1 MKIRLVLSLL
11 ASVAALSVS
20 AGPWSLD
27 SCINYAIEHNI
38 NVRSRA
44 LDRVGGEL
52 DITESKD
59 RFLPQLQASVSQS
72 FDFGRGLTS
81 ENTYANRNTSNFGWN
96 VGLSLPL
103 FQGLSD
109 VRRLAYS
116 KANLRALVEQCE
128 ASKDDVTLN
137 VISQYLQVL
146 YTAELHQVALEQLHI
161 SEVEMERRKTLL
173 EAGKIAELDLTQAE
187 AQVAQDKVSAI
198 TTDNDHTLA
207 LVDLAQL
214 LELPSVEGFEV
225 MPLADNAMPLLS
237 ADEVYRAALES
248 NHGVLAARYSEV
260 AADKNVSVAQSGY
273 LPTLSFN
280 AGIGSS
286 YYHLSGF
293 ENAPFHRQMRDNFSK
308 SIGFSLN
315 IPIFDAFSTRNSVRR
330 AKVQRL
336 SAQLQRENVELTL
349 YKTIQQ
355 AYYQAV
361 AAEKK
366 LGASEIACAA
376 TKDALDAMRE
386 KYNYGRANATEFEQ
400 AKTDYIKACSDAL
413 QSKYEHLLRLRI
425 LNFYAR

>member
-59 RFLPQLQASVSQS
+59 RFLPQLQASASQS

-128 ASKDDVTLN
+128 AAKDDVTLN

-187 AQVAQDKVSAI
+187 AQVAQDKVLAI

-214 LELPSVEGFEV
+214 LELPSAEGFDV

-237 ADEVYRAALES
+237 ADEVYRVALES

-260 AADKNVSVAQSGY
+260 AADKNVSVVQSGY

-336 SAQLQRENVELTL
+336 SAQLQRENVELAL

-400 AKTDYIKACSDAL
+400 AKTNYIKACSDAL